1 MRYRDL
7 LSTNGLT
14 ARVKK
19 AGKDVAA
26 VKARY
31 YRGIIEFYRL
41 MDDDGADGAQSASI
55 FAPDDGE
62 LVSVAFEGL
71 GLGDARTGGLGYVEE
86 GGLETG
92 QRVAHRRKSNFE

>member
-1 MRYRDL
+1 M
-7 LSTNGLT
+7 
-14 ARVKK
+14 KK

-31 YRGIIEFYRL
+31 YREIMEFYRL

-71 GLGDARTGGLGYVEE
+71 GLGDTQTDSLGYVDE

-92 QRVAHRRKSNFE
+92 KRVAHRRKSNFE